1 MSAQLNGTAWRYD
14 HIQLGRDFRDYVKPR
29 LKALPG
35 WSDYRTAQGWGGR
48 TQSLTRAEIIAAC
61 EALGFDL
68 MAANADFVA
77 QTAAGVIASMPAG
90 SSRASIDVMVEA
102 ALANQARG

>member
-1 MSAQLNGTAWRYD
+1 MKCLAQLNGTAGKFD
-14 HIQLGRDFRDYVKPR
+14 HIQLGRDFRDFVKPR

-35 WSDYRTAQGWGGR
+35 WGDYRQAQGWGGR

-68 MAANADFVA
+68 IAANGEFIA
-77 QTAAGVIASMPAG
+77 QTAAGVIASMPG
-90 SSRASIDVMVEA
+90 RSPRRLSRRR
-102 ALANQARG
+102 LRRR